1 MGLTIHYSGRFGE
14 HASLSEMIEEV
25 KDIAE
30 IYNWKYHIFEQH
42 FCTDDLGKTDYNDKI
57 YGICFTPPECE
68 TINLCFLSNG
78 RMSSAPNLEFFGNS
92 TDEDY
97 QKYLYMLSVKT
108 QFAGSAIHKLI
119 IHLLK
124 YLNKKYF
131 SEFKVIDEGNYW
143 DTEDEKL
150 LEETFEKYSDL
161 LNSVGE
167 ALENIPLKSEETF
180 EEYFKRIM
188 KIIEDKRKKN

>member
-1 MGLTIHYSGRFGE
+1 MGLTIHYSGRFKE
-14 HASLSEMIEEV
+14 LASLSEMIEEV
-25 KDIAE
+25 KDIVE
-30 IYNWKYHIFEQH
+30 IYNWKYHIFEKH
-42 FCTDDLGKTDYNDKI
+42 FCIDDLCKSNYNDKI

-92 TDEDY
+92 PDEDY

-108 QFAGSAIHKLI
+108 QFAGSATHKLI

-143 DTEDEKL
+143 DTEDEKIL
-150 LEETFEKYSDL
+150 GETFKKYTDL
-161 LNSVGE
+161 LDSFGA

-188 KIIEDKRKKN
+188 RIIQDKRKK